1 MKKDKIKIAGF
12 RVIYGPS
19 TIGRIYQEVG
29 KKINEPAIELK
40 YSQPPAQ
47 GMPFPSPDWIEFA
60 KREADAVFFGFPPE
74 FKALYEFFEKLSKEL
89 NKPVVPVTPEVA
101 SIGNLPSDKIKR
113 AIDYHLYGGIK
124 NIEQFFLWLGELA
137 GKLPAEVSHPPQ
149 KIPWAG
155 IYHPRS
161 ESIWTDSEEY
171 FAWYGKHRPLIG
183 LLFPR
188 LFWIEDN
195 LAPFNAIIEEIER
208 RGGGVIPVF
217 SDGWFGQ
224 VKNDD
229 VIRRF
234 FIHNKKPVIDILI
247 SYSAFFLKSHHQV
260 SIAIDQE
267 PTDVLKELDVPVLKM
282 IQTVAQK
289 EDEWRENP
297 EGLNLP
303 QVIISITLPE
313 FDGLIEPT
321 LIGTS
326 EDKSDFSPS
335 KPVPEQVKYLIDRV
349 FKWIELKQKP
359 NSEKKVAFVLLNSP
373 CKSAEATVGT
383 AFGLD
388 SLESLARILYKMKQA
403 GYRLKWVP
411 KDGKELIEEIMA
423 KKALPDFR
431 WTTIEEIVEKGGAA
445 AKISLERYL
454 KWFSELPGEV
464 QEKVC
469 NSWGNPRDL
478 KKLTGVQ
485 KLSLGLHNG
494 EIVIPGIITG
504 NVFIGV
510 QPKRGCAGSRCDGEV
525 CKILHDPDVPPPH
538 QWLAWHKWIEDEF
551 KADVIVHVGTHGVL
565 ELLPGKTT
573 ALSKS
578 CFPRVSLGKIPHLYI
593 YNITNPMEAVI
604 AKRRGNAVIVDHMPP
619 VLATFQLKE
628 ELADLEELLEDYQK
642 AVSLNEKARAAVLL
656 EEIKKKAKETNLIS
670 EEKELDPI
678 DLHEKL
684 STLRESQFREGLHIL
699 GQAPEGKPLAELI
712 NSVLRVD
719 QPDCPSL
726 RKALADCLALDYDQL
741 IKLPDALTSCGLSG
755 GRILSKLEEI
765 GKVILFDI
773 LDLSPEQIE
782 EAIERAKKH
791 IADFAEKNGL
801 SFRESDLLFNVL
813 KKALKI
819 IPLVHKTDQEISNL
833 LQGFDGKFIEPGAS
847 GVLAR
852 GKIEV
857 LPTGRNMYSIDP
869 WRIPTPAAWEV
880 GKRLADE
887 LIARYVSENGKY
899 PESIGFTLWAMD
911 PYRADGEM
919 IAQILYTLG
928 VEPVWFAGRVVTI
941 KPISLKTLGR
951 PRIDCTVNLGS
962 ILRDSMPR
970 AFELI
975 DQAAQMVAELPEPL
989 EQNFVRKHVFER
1001 EKELLKKY
1009 NEKQAR
1015 RLATFRVFSSAPGTY
1030 GTGVELAV
1038 ASSAWKEEKDLA
1050 AVYYHWT
1057 SYAYGNGVYAENVP
1071 DELIENCRRVE
1082 VTFEK
1087 FDSDEIDLLDCCH
1100 IYGTHGGFT
1109 NAVEV
1114 ASGKKVMTLF
1124 GDTHDPDRPAI
1135 RTLRE
1140 ELSRVARTRL
1150 LNPAWIEGKKRH
1162 GYKGAGDISSRVN
1175 HIYGWQATTHEVENW
1190 VFDGIAEQ
1198 FLLNEENRRFLKEN
1212 NPYALE
1218 EIARRLIEAAERG
1231 LWQPDPE
1238 IKDALKNI
1246 YLEIEGWIEE
1256 KMEDVKG
1263 EFQGGEV
1270 SIMSTE
1276 DLSNIGEKVKEIK
1289 SKLSGLEV

>member
-1 MKKDKIKIAGF
+1 MKRKGKRFKIAGF
-12 RVIYGPS
+12 RIIYGPS

-29 KKINEPAIELK
+29 RKINETEVGLELR

-47 GMPFPSPDWIEFA
+47 GMPLPSPDWFEFA
-60 KREADAVFFGFPPE
+60 KKEADAVFFGFPPE
-74 FKALYEFFEKLSKEL
+74 FKALYELFEGISKEL
-89 NKPVVPVTPEVA
+89 NKPVVPVTAEVA
-101 SIGNLPSDKIKR
+101 SIGNLPPDEIKR
-113 AIDYHLYGGIK
+113 AIEYHLYGGRK

-137 GKLPAEVSHPPQ
+137 GKLPAGISHPPQ

-155 IYHPRS
+155 IYHPKS
-161 ESIWTDSEEY
+161 ESIWTDLEEY
-171 FAWYGKHRPLIG
+171 FRWYGKRRPLIG

-188 LFWIEDN
+188 IFWIEDN
-195 LAPFNAIIEEIER
+195 LGSFNAIIEEIEK

-224 VKNDD
+224 IKNDD
-229 VIRRF
+229 VIRKF
-234 FIHNKKPVIDILI
+234 FMHNEKPVIDILI
-247 SYSAFFLKSHHQV
+247 SYSAFFLKSQRQEV
-260 SIAIDQE
+260 SIDQE
-267 PTDVLKELDVPVLKM
+267 PTDILKELDVPVLKM
-282 IQTVAQK
+282 IHAAAQT
-289 EDEWRENP
+289 EEEWRESP

-313 FDGLIEPT
+313 FDGLIEPILVGT
-321 LIGTS
+321 L
-326 EDKSDFSPS
+326 EDKSDFSPL
-335 KPVPEQVKYLIDRV
+335 KPIPEQVEYLVERV
-349 FKWIELKQKP
+349 FKWVELKQKS

-373 CKSAEATVGT
+373 CKSVEATVGT

-388 SLESLARILYKMKQA
+388 SLESLARILQKMKEA
-403 GYRLKWVP
+403 GYKLEWVP
-411 KDGKELIEEIMA
+411 KNGKELIEEIMA
-423 KKALPDFR
+423 RKALPDFR

-445 AKISLERYL
+445 AKVSLERYL
-454 KWFSELPGEV
+454 KWFSEFPAEV

-469 NSWGNPRDL
+469 SSWGNPKDL
-478 KKLTGVQ
+478 QKLTGIQ
-485 KLSLGLHNG
+485 KLSLGLYNG

-538 QWLAWHKWIEDEF
+538 QWLAWHKWIEEEF
-551 KADVIVHVGTHGVL
+551 KADVIVHIGTHGVL

-573 ALSKS
+573 ALSET
-578 CFPRVSLGKIPHLYI
+578 CFPRISLGKIPHLYI

-604 AKRRGNAVIVDHMPP
+604 AKRRGSAGIIDHMPP
-619 VLATFQLKE
+619 VLATFQLQD

-656 EEIKKKAKETNLIS
+656 EEIKKKAKEANLIS

-699 GQAPEGKPLAELI
+699 GQAPEGKALAELI

-726 RKALADCLALDYDQL
+726 RRALAECIGLNYEQL
-741 IKLPDALTSCGLSG
+741 IKSPDALTLCGLSG
-755 GRILSKLEEI
+755 GRILSKLEEL
-765 GKVILFDI
+765 GKVILSDI
-773 LDLSPEQIE
+773 LDLSQKQIK

-791 IADFAEKNGL
+791 IAAFAEKNGL
-801 SFRESDLLFNVL
+801 SFRESSLLFNVL

-833 LQGFDGKFIEPGAS
+833 LRGFEGKFIEPGAS
-847 GVLAR
+847 GALAR

-880 GKRLADE
+880 GKHLANE
-887 LIARYVSENGKY
+887 LIARYVAEEGKY
-899 PESIGFTLWAMD
+899 PESIGFTLRAMD

-919 IAQILYTLG
+919 LAQILYTLG
-928 VEPVWFAGRVVTI
+928 VEPVWSAGRVVTL
-941 KPISLKTLGR
+941 KPLPLEALGR
-951 PRIDCTVNLGS
+951 PRIDCTVNLSS
-962 ILRDSMPR
+962 ILRDGMPR

-975 DQAAQMVAELPEPL
+975 DQAVQMVAELPEPP
-989 EQNFVRKHVFER
+989 EQNFVRKHVLER
-1001 EKELLKKY
+1001 EKELLSKHNAK
-1009 NEKQAR
+1009 EAR

-1050 AVYYHWT
+1050 AVYFHWT
-1057 SYAYGNGVYAENVP
+1057 SYAYGNGVYAQNVP
-1071 DELIENCRRVE
+1071 DELIENCRRV
-1082 VTFEK
+1082 VITFEK

-1100 IYGTHGGFT
+1100 IYGMHGGFT
-1109 NAVEV
+1109 NAVKV

-1124 GDTHDPDRPAI
+1124 GDTRDPARPVI

-1140 ELSRVARTRL
+1140 ELSRIARTRL
-1150 LNPAWIEGKKRH
+1150 LNPAWIEGKKKH

-1175 HIYGWQATTHEVENW
+1175 HIYGWQATTREVENW
-1190 VFDGIAEQ
+1190 VFDGIAKQ
-1198 FLLNEENRRFLKEN
+1198 FLLNEENRRFFKEN

-1231 LWQPDPE
+1231 LWQPAPDV
-1238 IKDALKNI
+1238 KDALKNI
-1246 YLEIEGWIEE
+1246 YLEIEGWMEE
-1256 KMEDVKG
+1256 RMEEVKG
-1263 EFQGGEV
+1263 EFQGSEV

-1276 DLSNIGEKVKEIK
+1276 DLFNIGEKVKEIK
-1289 SKLSGLEV
+1289 SKLR